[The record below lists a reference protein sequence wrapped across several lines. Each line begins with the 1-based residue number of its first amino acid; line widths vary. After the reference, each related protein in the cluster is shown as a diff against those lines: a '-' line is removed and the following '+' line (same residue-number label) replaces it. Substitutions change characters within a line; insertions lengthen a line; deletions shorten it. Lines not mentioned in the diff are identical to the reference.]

1 MASDKTLA
9 EVLQLLTKVSDK
21 LSTKIES
28 VDKIT
33 RTKSKS
39 DKPGTQ
45 KNDKPDFNSKTM
57 ANIEKLL
64 MKQEKVQNNPEQV
77 VEEEKPVVITEFG
90 RKAEDSL
97 RRAMKGYAPQPA
109 QAPKEAPKEEGGLI
123 SKLGK
128 ILPLA
133 LLALGGLGGFLSSLM
148 SGKFGELFKLIKAG
162 KLGEAFDK
170 AKEIIYQTISPFLYS
185 IPIIGPIFSFKDGIE
200 EFNKG
205 NLVGGIKNMVQGIL
219 GLLPLPYP
227 VKSAIMGGVE
237 LLGTW
242 LEGKFGKETIPKGS
256 GGDIMAGA
264 LTAIGF
270 VLKPLVKKLPIVGS
284 LINFYEAYQAFKAG
298 GAAGITKGIIN
309 LGAGIANLFP
319 GVGTAIAIGLDVI
332 SAFVF
337 KETEEKDATGKTVK
351 KISTR
356 DWFNKTLDF
365 ITNRYPIKNW
375 IDIGKGLYNVATGNF
390 KEGIVQLAY
399 SIPGFGILASLF
411 GAPETSEKANE
422 ATKDMSMTDFFTT
435 IYNSICKSIVM
446 RLPAKFGI
454 RWAAAKLLGV
464 DIGNEQSP
472 EDKIPS
478 DLGVPGDKNAPI
490 SETDRLKQ
498 IADNANK
505 EKTKKTN
512 DFIKTKE
519 GQIIEPSKDDTI
531 MGLKK
536 GGPLDDMLKSNND
549 LLKQSNGSLED
560 LTEVTSNYLSK
571 QVELMT
577 TSNKILLSIKNSMDN
592 FKGGGNIVANSV
604 RTESSTPLYSLRG
617 IQHRSLEVG

>member
-1 MASDKTLA
+1 M
-9 EVLQLLTKVSDK
+9 
-21 LSTKIES
+21 
-28 VDKIT
+28 
-33 RTKSKS
+33 
-39 DKPGTQ
+39 
-45 KNDKPDFNSKTM
+45 
-57 ANIEKLL
+57 
-64 MKQEKVQNNPEQV
+64 
-77 VEEEKPVVITEFG
+77 
-90 RKAEDSL
+90 
-97 RRAMKGYAPQPA
+97 
-109 QAPKEAPKEEGGLI
+109 
-123 SKLGK
+123 
-128 ILPLA
+128 
-133 LLALGGLGGFLSSLM
+133 
-148 SGKFGELFKLIKAG
+148 
-162 KLGEAFDK
+162 
-170 AKEIIYQTISPFLYS
+170 
-185 IPIIGPIFSFKDGIE
+185 
-200 EFNKG
+200 
-205 NLVGGIKNMVQGIL
+205 
-219 GLLPLPYP
+219 
-227 VKSAIMGGVE
+227 
-237 LLGTW
+237 
-242 LEGKFGKETIPKGS
+242 
-256 GGDIMAGA
+256 
-264 LTAIGF
+264 
-270 VLKPLVKKLPIVGS
+270 
-284 LINFYEAYQAFKAG
+284 
-298 GAAGITKGIIN
+298 
-309 LGAGIANLFP
+309 
-319 GVGTAIAIGLDVI
+319 
-332 SAFVF
+332 
-337 KETEEKDATGKTVK
+337 
-351 KISTR
+351 
-356 DWFNKTLDF
+356 FNKTLDF